1 MGADEVGTLRTL
13 QAYRAIVDALIAG
26 PSWPHLQ
33 YRR

>member
-13 QAYRAIVDALIAG
+13 QAYRAIVDALIAAHHG
-26 PSWPHLQ
+26 RIFN